1 MAQFAIGAGKNI
13 HLSCKKSCK
22 QATDD
27 SQARDEIPERGYGT
41 SQYKP

>member
-22 QATDD
+22 QATDESLAQD
-27 SQARDEIPERGYGT
+27 ETRKGLARA
-41 SQYKP
+41 K